1 MFSVWSKSFLGF
13 LTGKMR
19 NHLRFGLTYR
29 GNVVN
34 EAKGVSKISQGQNV
48 HWEEKVA

>member
-1 MFSVWSKSFLGF
+1 
-13 LTGKMR
+13 MR

-34 EAKGVSKISQGQNV
+34 EAKGVSKIPRDRMYIGKRRGP
-48 HWEEKVA
+48 ETDPKKF